1 MMDFGSQQADSK
13 GENRKIT
20 VLIADD
26 HPIVRNGIRH
36 ELQQHD
42 DIEVIAEVENGDEA
56 LRLAQSLQP
65 DVLLL
70 DINMPGLRA
79 IDVIKGACKQSERTK
94 VLVLSAFGDL
104 EYVLAMLKAG
114 ANGYMLKDEDP
125 STITKG
131 VRTIARGETWL
142 SSEVASN
149 LVFASIRSEQEV
161 GLSEITV
168 REREVLSLIARGYD
182 NQRISEILSI
192 SEGTVKNHITNIY
205 DKLDFKSRAE
215 AVAWAW
221 QRGLVKS
228 PIEGMDLEE

>member
-1 MMDFGSQQADSK
+1 MDLNSQQIDPKSQS
-13 GENRKIT
+13 RKIT

-26 HPIVRNGIRH
+26 HPIVRTGIRN
-36 ELQQHD
+36 ELQQYH
-42 DIEVIAEVENGDEA
+42 DIEVLAEAENGDDA

-79 IDVIKGACKQSERTK
+79 IDVIKGACGHSEKTK

-104 EYVLAMLKAG
+104 EYILAMLKAG
-114 ANGYMLKDEDP
+114 ANGYMLKDEEP

-149 LVFASIRSEQEV
+149 LVFASIRGEKEI
-161 GLSEITV
+161 GLSEITS
-168 REREVLSLIARGYD
+168 REREVLSLIARGYG
-182 NQRISEILSI
+182 NQRISEMLSI

-221 QRGLVKS
+221 QHGLVKS
-228 PIEGMDLEE
+228 QIEGIGIED